1 MLEIKK
7 ILLVGSGNVATHL
20 GINLKRNNY
29 IIKQVFSRSIE
40 NAKDL
45 AKKVDSDYT
54 NKPENIVA
62 TDLTII
68 AISDDSIKDVLDF
81 LPDVPTVHTSGH
93 TNINILKN
101 SFTSYGVIYPLQSF
115 KKNIE
120 LNFTDIP
127 FLIEANTKEFENN
140 LIKVC
145 SCLSS
150 NTIRVNSSERKK
162 IHLAAVYACNFSNH
176 MQVIAKEIMDD
187 AKINYELLIPLIKK
201 TFSNLELDPKMKQTG
216 PAIRKDFNILDN
228 HINLIKK
235 DEQKEIYKLI
245 SNSIIKTHDNSN

>member
-7 ILLVGSGNVATHL
+7 ILLVGSGNVATQL

-45 AKKVDSDYT
+45 AKKVDADYT

-68 AISDDSIKDVLDF
+68 AVSDDSIKDVLDF

-120 LNFTDIP
+120 LNFTNIP

-140 LIKVC
+140 LIEFC
-145 SCLSS
+145 SCLSV

-235 DEQKEIYKLI
+235 DEQKEIYKFLR
-245 SNSIIKTHDNSN
+245 

>member
-7 ILLVGSGNVATHL
+7 ILLVGSGNVATQL

-45 AKKVDSDYT
+45 AKKVDADYT
-54 NKPENIVA
+54 NKPKNIVA
-62 TDLTII
+62 PDLTII
-68 AISDDSIKDVLDF
+68 AVSDDSIKDVLDF

-145 SCLSS
+145 SCLSA
-150 NTIRVNSSERKK
+150 NTIRVNS
-162 IHLAAVYACNFSNH
+162 
-176 MQVIAKEIMDD
+176 
-187 AKINYELLIPLIKK
+187 
-201 TFSNLELDPKMKQTG
+201 
-216 PAIRKDFNILDN
+216 
-228 HINLIKK
+228 
-235 DEQKEIYKLI
+235 
-245 SNSIIKTHDNSN
+245 